1 MINLFQNAMT
11 TFSTKNTSRTGR
23 GIFQGYDKKVPR
35 YSTPLKV
42 LSLIEHSWSLTV
54 TDFWGSK

>member
-1 MINLFQNAMT
+1 MLWQLFPQKIQVVLVEASSRVMI
-11 TFSTKNTSRTGR
+11 
-23 GIFQGYDKKVPR
+23 KKVPR